1 MSAVSTTY
9 FGIPGYVIFWVI
21 FALAIGLFSHR
32 MYQLVRYMLLGRRE
46 ESYGQIVRR
55 ALKTAVAVLGQWCQL
70 KNLTFKDRAS
80 IGHAFMAWGFFIFVV
95 FYFIFIIIG
104 AGFGVSET
112 LEHTSFFFYYAWVM
126 DIAAVFV
133 ILGAAWGIIRRYVVR
148 PPRLEGEQTAEAMVI
163 LVSVL
168 VHPVTHLFK
177 EATSIALHHPPYGL
191 GAVLPP
197 ISSALS
203 NLFAGSAESTIE
215 TASIGF
221 FWAHWSVVLF
231 VLVFIAYS
239 RYLHVV
245 ASIFNILFQSPPP
258 KGALHPVDLK
268 NAKSLGAGRITDL
281 TWKQILDLY
290 SCVMCGQCQE
300 LCPATASGKPLNPKK
315 LIQDL
320 KRHLLEVGP
329 ELLKGKKEEESADNS
344 GGKLA
349 GKVITEDEIW
359 ACTTCRACDNVC
371 PVWVEH
377 VDKIVDL
384 RRNLI
389 MVSMSETARDPLR
402 NIRVRGHPWMGTTLA
417 REDWTKGL
425 NVKIMAEDSN
435 VDILYW
441 VGCTEALEDRSIKI
455 AQAMGKLLNQAQ
467 VNFGILGEEESCCG
481 DPARRLGNEHQFQLQ
496 AQKNIKILQNYNVKK
511 IVTACPHCYNT
522 IKNEYPQFG
531 GDFEVIHHTQF
542 IAQLLKEGKL
552 KVSGGNGGV
561 ITYQDPCYLGRYN
574 DIYQPPRQ
582 ILNNLPDTRII
593 EMERNRARSFC
604 CGGGGGR
611 MWLEENIGKRISE
624 LRIEQAIETKA
635 QTVATACPYCLQM
648 FEDATKVKGV
658 EESLKVMDIAELVNS
673 TLEAEAK

>member
-1 MSAVSTTY
+1 M
-9 FGIPGYVIFWVI
+9 
-21 FALAIGLFSHR
+21 GLFLNR
-32 MYQLVRYMLLGRRE
+32 MYWLVRYMFLGRRP
-46 ESYGQIVRR
+46 ESYSQIVRR

-70 KNLTFKDRAS
+70 KNLNIKDRAS
-80 IGHAFMAWGFFIFVV
+80 IGHAFMAWGFFIFVL

-133 ILGAAWGIIRRYVVR
+133 IVGAAWGIIRRYIIR
-148 PPRLEGEQTAEAMVI
+148 PPRLEGEQTVEAIVI

-177 EATSIALHHPPYGL
+177 EATSIALGNPPVGL

-203 NLFAGSAESTIE
+203 NVFNGSSVSTIE
-215 TASIGF
+215 AWNIGF
-221 FWAHWSVVLF
+221 FWAHWLVVLF

-245 ASIFNILFQSPPP
+245 ASMFNILFQSLPP
-258 KGALHPVDLK
+258 KGALQPIDLK
-268 NAKSLGAGRITDL
+268 NTKILGAGKITDL

-300 LCPATASGKPLNPKK
+300 LCPAYASSKPLNPKK

-320 KRHLLEVGP
+320 KKHLLTTGP
-329 ELLKGKKEEESADNS
+329 ELIKIRKNGASADNQS
-344 GGKLA
+344 FELVGE
-349 GKVITEDEIW
+349 VITEDEIW

-384 RRNLI
+384 RRNLV
-389 MVSMSETARDPLR
+389 MNSKSEVARDPLR
-402 NIRVRGHPWMGTTLA
+402 NIRQRGHPWIGTTLS
-417 REDWTKGL
+417 REDWTNGL
-425 NVKIMAEDSN
+425 DVKILAEDPN
-435 VDILYW
+435 IDILFW
-441 VGCTEALEDRSIKI
+441 VGCTEALEDRSVKI
-455 AQAMGKLLNQAQ
+455 AQSIGRLLKQAG

-481 DPARRLGNEHQFQLQ
+481 DPARRLGNERQFQLQ
-496 AQKNIKILQNYNVKK
+496 AQKNIKLLQGYNVKK

-522 IKNEYPQFG
+522 LLNEYPQFG
-531 GDFEVIHHTQF
+531 GEFEVIHHTQF

-552 KVSGGNGGV
+552 KLADDAIGN

-574 DIYQPPRQ
+574 KIYQEPRQ
-582 ILNNLPDTRII
+582 VLTSLPDARLI
-593 EMERNRARSFC
+593 EMEQNRERSFC

-611 MWLEENIGKRISE
+611 MFLEENIGQRISE
-624 LRIEQAIETKA
+624 VRIDQAIAIKA

-648 FEDATKVKGV
+648 FEDAAKAKGV
-658 EESLKVMDIAELVNS
+658 EESLKVLDIAELVNS
-673 TLEAEAK
+673 ALEGT

>member
-1 MSAVSTTY
+1 M
-9 FGIPGYVIFWVI
+9 F
-21 FALAIGLFSHR
+21 
-32 MYQLVRYMLLGRRE
+32 LGRRV
-46 ESYGQIVRR
+46 ESPGQMVRR

-70 KNLTFKDRAS
+70 KNLNFKDRAS
-80 IGHAFMAWGFFIFVV
+80 IGHTFMAWGFFIFVL

-112 LEHTSFFFYYAWVM
+112 LEHTSFFFYFAWVM
-126 DIAAVFV
+126 DIAAIFV
-133 ILGAAWGIIRRYVVR
+133 IVGAAWGIIRRYVVK
-148 PPRLEGEQTAEAMVI
+148 PPRLEGEQTVEAMVI
-163 LVSVL
+163 LISVL
-168 VHPVTHLFK
+168 IHPVTHLFK
-177 EATSIALHHPPYGL
+177 EATSIALGHPPAGL

-203 NLFAGSAESTIE
+203 NLFTGSSVSAIESW
-215 TASIGF
+215 SIGF
-221 FWAHWSVVLF
+221 FWAHWLIVLF

-258 KGALHPVDLK
+258 KGALKPIDLK
-268 NAKSLGAGRITDL
+268 NVKSLGAARITDL

-290 SCVMCGQCQE
+290 SCVVCGQCQD

-320 KRHLLEVGP
+320 RAHLLKVGP
-329 ELLKGKKEEESADNS
+329 ELLKIRKEEDSTDNS
-344 GGKLA
+344 SGELPGE
-349 GKVITEDEIW
+349 VITEDEIW
-359 ACTTCRACDNVC
+359 ACTTCRACDDIC
-371 PVWVEH
+371 PVLVEH

-384 RRNLI
+384 RRNL
-389 MVSMSETARDPLR
+389 VMSSKSEVARDPLR
-402 NIRVRGHPWMGTTLA
+402 NIRQRGHPWLGTTLA
-417 REDWTKGL
+417 REDWTEGL
-425 NVKIMAEDSN
+425 DIKILAEDSD

-455 AQAMGKLLNQAQ
+455 AQAMGKLLKQAG

-496 AQKNIKILQNYNVKK
+496 AQKNIKTLQSYNVKK

-531 GDFEVIHHTQF
+531 GEFEVIHHTQF
-542 IAQLLKEGKL
+542 IAELLKENRL
-552 KVSGGNGGV
+552 TINRSNGGI

-582 ILNNLPDTRII
+582 ILNSIPDTRVI
-593 EMERNRARSFC
+593 EMEQNRLRSFC

-611 MWLEENIGKRISE
+611 MWLEESIGQRISE
-624 LRIEQAIETKA
+624 MRIDQAIQTNA
-635 QTVATACPYCLQM
+635 QTVATACPFCLQM
-648 FEDATKVKGV
+648 FEDAAKVKGV
-658 EESLKVMDIAELVNS
+658 EESLKVLDIAELISS
-673 TLEAEAK
+673 TLEQEKYLPTDQ